1 MAQFHTYQCSRL
13 LGVELTCNDVSM
25 LFISVY
31 MPYQCKD
38 NFELF
43 MEYIGNISALI
54 EKSPTSNIAI
64 VGDFNAA
71 IDTQFDV
78 ELRELC
84 NNLSLVIS
92 DCNYYGR
99 NSGMFTHVSDAHGT
113 TSWLDHVL
121 CSQDMQT
128 KLHSIAILDFMLPSS
143 DHVPLSFVFDFN
155 SSPTFNDTFTCP
167 SNKTN
172 FN

>member
-1 MAQFHTYQCSRL
+1 
-13 LGVELTCNDVSM
+13 M

-31 MPYQCKD
+31 IPYQCKD
-38 NFELF
+38 NIELF
-43 MEYIGNISALI
+43 MEYIGKISALI
-54 EKSPTSNIAI
+54 EESPTSNIAI

-71 IDTQFDV
+71 NDTQFGAQ
-78 ELRELC
+78 LQELC

-99 NSGMFTHVSDAHGT
+99 NSGIFTHVSNALSTT

-121 CSQDMQT
+121 CSQDMQV
-128 KLHSIAILDFMLPSS
+128 KLLSIAILDMLPSS
-143 DHVPLSFVFDFN
+143 DHVTLSFVFDFN
-155 SSPTFNDTFTCP
+155 STPTFIDTFTCP

-172 FN
+172 FNLGNSHR

>member
-1 MAQFHTYQCSRL
+1 MLAL
-13 LGVELTCNDVSM
+13 LCRNLDYKPQS
-25 LFISVY
+25 ISTI
-31 MPYQCKD
+31 
-38 NFELF
+38 NNI
-43 MEYIGNISALI
+43 IGNNNIGKISALI
-54 EKSPTSNIAI
+54 EESPTSNIAI

-78 ELRELC
+78 ELQELC

-92 DCNYYGR
+92 DCNYYDR

-128 KLHSIAILDFMLPSS
+128 KLHSIAILDMLPSS
-143 DHVPLSFVFDFN
+143 DHVE
-155 SSPTFNDTFTCP
+155 
-167 SNKTN
+167 
-172 FN
+172 